1 MHFNTT
7 EQQDYPD
14 KCSSN
19 LIGGSTL
26 LELAQE
32 LGLVTPDPFSS
43 HELGGVCARDYT
55 WVLQRFCIYI
65 YIYIY
70 VCVYVCMYIC
80 LLPLPL
86 QCETISS

>member
-1 MHFNTT
+1 MYFNTT

-26 LELAQE
+26 LELV
-32 LGLVTPDPFSS
+32 VTPDPFSL
-43 HELGGVCARDYT
+43 HELGGVWVRDYT

-65 YIYIY
+65 YIY
-70 VCVYVCMYIC
+70 VCMYVYMFVTPS
-80 LLPLPL
+80 LAM
-86 QCETISS
+86 